1 MYRFDRTAYDARMRW
16 WLDARFGMFV
26 HWGIY
31 AIPARGEWVRS
42 VEELPDEAYA
52 PYAAEFGAPDF
63 DPRAWARLARE
74 AGMRYLVLTAKHHD
88 GFCLFDSAL
97 TDFKVT
103 NAPLGRD
110 VVGEVLDAA
119 RAEGLRVG
127 LYFSLI
133 DWHHPD
139 FPQYGDRNAPLRRDA
154 AAGSNEGR
162 DWDRY
167 LAFMHGQVRELC
179 TNYGRLDLLWF
190 DFSYDDMRGERW
202 GATRLM
208 EMVRELQPDVIVN
221 NRLEVSGEGMGS
233 LAACAPNP
241 YHGDFVTPEQI
252 VPPRGLLDAHGD
264 PLAWE
269 ACVTMNDH
277 WGYCAADRRWKP
289 AGLVVR
295 KLVECVSKGGNLI
308 LNVGPDAR
316 GRVPEA
322 CARELREVGRWLR
335 DNGEAVFGCG
345 PAAGGPVAAE
355 KPEVGRITR
364 RADTYYLHLMEGS
377 IGPVPLPG
385 IPPERIASVR
395 RVADGAEVPL
405 SRSWTHSDYPDVAFA
420 DLGPE
425 PGLPDPVDTVLAVRV
440 R

>member
-63 DPRAWARLARE
+63 DPQAWARLARE

-322 CARELREVGRWLR
+322 CARELREAIAEHAHDAWATARRKEGWTY
-335 DNGEAVFGCG
+335 
-345 PAAGGPVAAE
+345 GPVRDDRRKQHPDLVPYASLPEGEKEYDRLMATNTIKLLKKLGFEVVKRRKQPGRDRAADA
-355 KPEVGRITR
+355 GTLR
-364 RADTYYLHLMEGS
+364 
-377 IGPVPLPG
+377 
-385 IPPERIASVR
+385 
-395 RVADGAEVPL
+395 
-405 SRSWTHSDYPDVAFA
+405 
-420 DLGPE
+420 
-425 PGLPDPVDTVLAVRV
+425 
-440 R
+440 